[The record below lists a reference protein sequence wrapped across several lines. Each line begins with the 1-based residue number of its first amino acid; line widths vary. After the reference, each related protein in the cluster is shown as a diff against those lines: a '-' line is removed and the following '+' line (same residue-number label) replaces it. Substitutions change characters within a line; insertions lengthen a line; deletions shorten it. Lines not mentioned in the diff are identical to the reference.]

1 MTQPTTDQIEQ
12 KYLFSFFSINV
23 NGDDNMI
30 SLKATMNK
38 IPGGNRRICT
48 LFDGVQLAKDI
59 KNQVKQNII
68 DCQRVKEQF
77 KPKLVAIAV
86 GNNPASDIYLR
97 RKEEAAQYCG
107 LDFNKISLTET
118 ISELYLRGLIENLN
132 NDKTVN
138 GIIVQLPLPAHMRE
152 IEVCNAVA
160 PSKDVDGFTQTNL
173 GKLMQNVDEENN
185 FIPCTALAVKKIISA
200 LNIK

>member
-1 MTQPTTDQIEQ
+1 
-12 KYLFSFFSINV
+12 
-23 NGDDNMI
+23 MI

-48 LFDGVQLAKDI
+48 LFDGVQLAKNI

-97 RKEEAAQYCG
+97 RK
-107 LDFNKISLTET
+107 LDSNQPNIKAN
-118 ISELYLRGLIENLN
+118 SEVVINNMNIE
-132 NDKTVN
+132 
-138 GIIVQLPLPAHMRE
+138 QM
-152 IEVCNAVA
+152 NALWH
-160 PSKDVDGFTQTNL
+160 Q
-173 GKLMQNVDEENN
+173 LMQ
-185 FIPCTALAVKKIISA
+185 
-200 LNIK
+200 